1 MKKNYAK
8 LIALVMAVVIGNFLQ
23 AQCTNVTLTMNDS
36 WGDGWNGGSISFTNQ
51 STGTV
56 YGPYSIGGSSGT
68 QVICFPYGTYSYN
81 QVAGTYPGEITWSL
95 SNGVSGDGYSGSLS
109 NAFTVT
115 APVSCSGTSV
125 TLTMNDSW
133 GDGWNG
139 GGSITLSNDLGDTFG
154 PYTIS
159 GASGTESL
167 CLPDACYSISVNPGT
182 YPGEMSWS
190 LSNGTSGGGSYGSQ
204 SNVFTTGSGSCG
216 AVTGCMDPT
225 AANYN
230 ALATVDDGSCYYA
243 VPSTGSNSFT
253 TCSMTLYDN
262 GGPSGNYANSSN
274 GSTTIYPGVAGQYV
288 QLSFASFNTE
298 SGFDYVY
305 VYNGNSTAAAQV
317 AGSPFTGT
325 SLPSSITSSA
335 ADGSLTIQLTSD
347 GSVNRAGFEAT
358 ASCVS
363 VVSGCMDPTAS
374 NYNPAATVDDGSCYY
389 AVPSSGSNSFTTC
402 SMTLYDNGGPS
413 GNYANS
419 SNGSTTI
426 YPGVAGQY
434 VQLSFSSF
442 SVETCC
448 DRLYIYDGNSTAAAQ
463 VPGSP
468 FTSLP
473 ANITSSAA
481 DGSLTLRFTSD
492 GSVTYSGFEATVSCL
507 APPSNP
513 TGVTASASTICEG
526 ESTTLTASGAS
537 GTTYWFTGSCA
548 TSGEVGTG
556 ASISVSPT
564 TTTTYYARN
573 NNGAWSAGCAS
584 ITISVDTAPAINAGV
599 DQEVCEGASVT
610 LAASGADSYS
620 WDNGISD
627 GIAFTPASTT
637 TYTVTGTD
645 ANGCSNTDQVL
656 VTVNSNPTVDA
667 GADQTICSGSS
678 ASLSASVSPA
688 GGSFSGGGVGF
699 TDLSTTT
706 SNITVS
712 GTGMNASDIGYVM
725 INIVHTW
732 DADLDITLIAPDG
745 SSIDLS
751 SDNGGSGDNYT
762 NTIFSS
768 TGTTPITSGSA
779 PFTGTYTPE
788 APFSGLTGSA
798 DGVWTLSIY
807 DDASGDT
814 GSLLDWNINFDD
826 PNVYSWTPSAT
837 LSDAAITNPSA
848 TPTTTTT
855 YTLSASLNG
864 CSASDDVVISVDAN
878 PFAANAGEDKP
889 ACINNSAT
897 LSASNPPVGSGTWT
911 WSPSAPTYAGG
922 TSASDYNA
930 QVVFNAVGQYT
941 GTWTVTNGICTS
953 TPDDAVVTVTSANNN
968 ASLFASAGA
977 ATESVFAFE
986 VCEEGPWT
994 YYAASGS
1001 PDEYLFAINKNG
1013 NSFSAVVS
1021 ITDLPGTS
1029 SIASLGGNWQVRG
1042 TWLIGRYWNVSL
1054 FAGSITSPVDIR
1066 FFVDPAEV
1074 TQAEN
1079 DATTFLNS
1087 VAAATNIT
1095 PLTFFKTVSAAFDPA
1110 TDLVNG
1116 EFTFAP
1122 VYLPYSTG
1130 TLNGVTYYELTGLTS
1145 FSGGTGGFSVNDS
1158 GSPLPVELLGFD
1170 VNAVDNQ
1177 FIRLDWATAS
1187 EINNEGFEVLRSTD
1201 GVNFERIA
1209 WIDGNG
1215 NSAEINEYVFNDW
1228 GVDKGMTY
1236 YYQLKQID
1244 YDGQYEY
1251 FDIKSA
1257 RLDGKTTF
1265 TVGALVPNPSK
1276 GNDIVSVDVST
1287 SSGELLTVEI
1297 YDRIGA
1303 KVKSTSYVLFA
1314 AENAL
1319 DINIADLAEGTYFL
1333 NFQSS
1338 MGTETR
1344 KLVVLK

>member
-1 MKKNYAK
+1 MFD
-8 LIALVMAVVIGNFLQ
+8 I
-23 AQCTNVTLTMNDS
+23 TT
-36 WGDGWNGGSISFTNQ
+36 GGSQVTVNGFTITPNATSVQ
-51 STGTV
+51 NVLV
-56 YGPYSIGGSSGT
+56 YYRVGSYVGNTTNSAAWT
-68 QVICFPYGTYSYN
+68 LLGTYSVN
-81 QVAGTYPGEITWSL
+81 GVAGSQVYMPTGDIVIPAGATYGIYVQYNAQYTDGAFTYSNSDITITTGQGHCTAFDGCCSPRTFNGIVHYSTGSITWSP
-95 SNGVSGDGYSGSLS
+95 S
-109 NAFTVT
+109 A
-115 APVSCSGTSV
+115 
-125 TLTMNDSW
+125 
-133 GDGWNG
+133 
-139 GGSITLSNDLGDTFG
+139 TLS
-154 PYTIS
+154 
-159 GASGTESL
+159 
-167 CLPDACYSISVNPGT
+167 
-182 YPGEMSWS
+182 
-190 LSNGTSGGGSYGSQ
+190 
-204 SNVFTTGSGSCG
+204 
-216 AVTGCMDPT
+216 
-225 AANYN
+225 
-230 ALATVDDGSCYYA
+230 
-243 VPSTGSNSFT
+243 
-253 TCSMTLYDN
+253 
-262 GGPSGNYANSSN
+262 
-274 GSTTIYPGVAGQYV
+274 
-288 QLSFASFNTE
+288 
-298 SGFDYVY
+298 
-305 VYNGNSTAAAQV
+305 
-317 AGSPFTGT
+317 
-325 SLPSSITSSA
+325 
-335 ADGSLTIQLTSD
+335 
-347 GSVNRAGFEAT
+347 
-358 ASCVS
+358 
-363 VVSGCMDPTAS
+363 
-374 NYNPAATVDDGSCYY
+374 
-389 AVPSSGSNSFTTC
+389 
-402 SMTLYDNGGPS
+402 
-413 GNYANS
+413 
-419 SNGSTTI
+419 
-426 YPGVAGQY
+426 
-434 VQLSFSSF
+434 
-442 SVETCC
+442 
-448 DRLYIYDGNSTAAAQ
+448 
-463 VPGSP
+463 
-468 FTSLP
+468 
-473 ANITSSAA
+473 
-481 DGSLTLRFTSD
+481 
-492 GSVTYSGFEATVSCL
+492 
-507 APPSNP
+507 
-513 TGVTASASTICEG
+513 SASI
-526 ESTTLTASGAS
+526 LDPIASPS
-537 GTTYWFTGSCA
+537 
-548 TSGEVGTG
+548 
-556 ASISVSPT
+556 
-564 TTTTYYARN
+564 
-573 NNGAWSAGCAS
+573 
-584 ITISVDTAPAINAGV
+584 
-599 DQEVCEGASVT
+599 
-610 LAASGADSYS
+610 
-620 WDNGISD
+620 
-627 GIAFTPASTT
+627 STT
-637 TYTVTGTD
+637 TYTLVVTSK
-645 ANGCSNTDQVL
+645 GCS
-656 VTVNSNPTVDA
+656 
-667 GADQTICSGSS
+667 
-678 ASLSASVSPA
+678 
-688 GGSFSGGGVGF
+688 
-699 TDLSTTT
+699 
-706 SNITVS
+706 
-712 GTGMNASDIGYVM
+712 
-725 INIVHTW
+725 
-732 DADLDITLIAPDG
+732 
-745 SSIDLS
+745 S
-751 SDNGGSGDNYT
+751 SDN
-762 NTIFSS
+762 
-768 TGTTPITSGSA
+768 
-779 PFTGTYTPE
+779 
-788 APFSGLTGSA
+788 
-798 DGVWTLSIY
+798 V
-807 DDASGDT
+807 
-814 GSLLDWNINFDD
+814 
-826 PNVYSWTPSAT
+826 
-837 LSDAAITNPSA
+837 
-848 TPTTTTT
+848 
-855 YTLSASLNG
+855 
-864 CSASDDVVISVDAN
+864 DVNVDAN

-897 LSASNPPVGSGTWT
+897 LAASNPPVGSGTWT

-977 ATESVFAFE
+977 ATESIFAFE

-994 YYAASGS
+994 YYAASGA

-1042 TWLIGRYWNVSL
+1042 TWLIGRYWNVEL
-1054 FAGSITSPVDIR
+1054 FSGSITTPVDIR

-1201 GVNFERIA
+1201 GVDFERIA

-1215 NSAEINEYVFNDW
+1215 NSTEINEYVFNDR

-1265 TVGALVPNPSK
+1265 TVGALIPNPSK